1 MFNVNKVL
9 LHDLHQLVLIYG
21 RELDFLKSCYISM
34 NSLYKSFCSMNV
46 REMSLRLFW
55 VFNSIATI
63 FPAFISHAAI
73 RLRDWQWSSNRLC
86 KLTPRHWWSPS
97 NRGIRSRQATAN
109 PRTLTFI
116 RWNATWRTVIWRAER
131 LSRRPSCRAI
141 MTGCGACR
149 GRRWIDH
156 RFQWLSQR

>member
-46 REMSLRLFW
+46 CEMSLRLFR

-73 RLRDWQWSSNRLC
+73 RLRDWQWSINQFTKREVNSYDYIQLYLQVKQFSNVPTTYTRPDDPSSLLCQSIRLWLVWPWYPVSYLC
-86 KLTPRHWWSPS
+86 PLTLEFSS
-97 NRGIRSRQATAN
+97 LQ
-109 PRTLTFI
+109 
-116 RWNATWRTVIWRAER
+116 
-131 LSRRPSCRAI
+131 
-141 MTGCGACR
+141 
-149 GRRWIDH
+149 
-156 RFQWLSQR
+156 